1 MPRVI
6 VASTNPVKLAAV
18 RQGFGPFFSSDL
30 RIDGQPVDTGVSE
43 QPMTD
48 AETLRGAHTR
58 AANARSAFPEADFWV
73 GIEGGVQER
82 QGYFE
87 AFGWVV
93 VLSPTG
99 HSEAR
104 SATFLLP
111 EALADALRQGHE
123 LGPATDQLFG
133 GHNTKHHA
141 GTIGMLSREVILRD
155 ELYRHPVVM
164 ALLPF
169 LNPEWYPEHNSQPT

>member
-1 MPRVI
+1 MPKVI
-6 VASTNPVKLAAV
+6 VASANPVKLASV
-18 RQGFGPFFSSDL
+18 EQGFAPFFSDSL
-30 RIDGQPVDTGVSE
+30 TVEGRSVDTGVRE
-43 QPMTD
+43 QPLTD
-48 AETLRGAHTR
+48 RETLAGANHR
-58 AANARSAFPEADFWV
+58 AANARRQYPEADYWV

-82 QGYFE
+82 DGYFE

-93 VLSPTG
+93 ILTPTG

-111 EALADALRQGHE
+111 EALARGLRQGEE
-123 LGPATDQLFG
+123 LGPITDQLFNER
-133 GHNTKHHA
+133 NTKHHA
-141 GTIGMLSREVILRD
+141 GAIGLLSRQVILRD

-169 LNPEWYPEHNSQPT
+169 LHPELYPEHNSRPA